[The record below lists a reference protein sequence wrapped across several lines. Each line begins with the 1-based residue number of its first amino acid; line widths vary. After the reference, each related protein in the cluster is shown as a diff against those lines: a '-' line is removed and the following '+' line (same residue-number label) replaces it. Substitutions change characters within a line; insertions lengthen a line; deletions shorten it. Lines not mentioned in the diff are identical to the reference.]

1 MKRYLLN
8 IFCCMF
14 AMMLFGACGG
24 GSSSANESSVN
35 SDGLFGEVPEVVAHC
50 VLEQN
55 EFKER
60 MMDRAKKMTMEELPK
75 LAEEQKKIENKAELE
90 IDAAANN
97 LIGKS
102 VPYEVSEGLFYT
114 ITSAPVITSASANG
128 SEAVSL
134 DITYRAAQKEA
145 VEIPKLAYTDY
156 PICYKLVDTEGTPV
170 WSSMIYPLLSN
181 TKPLKLEA
189 GQDYGRDLVMGLSV
203 SEKNAS
209 GFKEV
214 VKLVFITKVEYEEL
228 KKQLK

>member
-24 GSSSANESSVN
+24 SSSANGLSGS

-55 EFKER
+55 EFKEK
-60 MMDRAKKMTMEELPK
+60 MMDRAKKMTLEELPK

-90 IDAAANN
+90 IDAAAKN

-128 SEAVSL
+128 SEAISL
-134 DITYRAAQKEA
+134 GITYRAAQKEA

-156 PICYKLVDTEGTPV
+156 PICYKLVDAEGTPV
-170 WSSMIYPLLSN
+170 WSSMTYPLLSN

-189 GQDYGRDLVMGLSV
+189 GQDYGRDLVMGLSIY
-203 SEKNAS
+203 EKNAS
-209 GFKEV
+209 RFKEV